1 MNSAQIIEEDKASS
15 FIIKL
20 DVSANLMNTSI
31 KTLFCN
37 HCQMLNNTI
46 EEMKSHY
53 KSDLHR
59 YNLTRITSNLR
70 PLTQEE
76 FDKKKAHCND

>member
-1 MNSAQIIEEDKASS
+1 MNSSIED
-15 FIIKL
+15 
-20 DVSANLMNTSI
+20 
-31 KTLFCN
+31 
-37 HCQMLNNTI
+37 
-46 EEMKSHY
+46 MKIHY

-76 FDKKKAHCND
+76 FDKKKAHCNILNLLSRKSEKN

>member
-1 MNSAQIIEEDKASS
+1 M
-15 FIIKL
+15 IKIDISL
-20 DVSANLMNTSI
+20 NPLNTSI
-31 KTLFCN
+31 KSMFCN
-37 HCQMLNNTI
+37 HCQLMNSSI
-46 EEMKSHY
+46 EDMKIHY

-76 FDKKKAHCND
+76 FDKKKAHCNILNLFSRKSEKN